1 MAIRYGILI
10 EKVWDGK
17 FYYVIMARI
26 IYKEGLEGQNRLECI
41 EGIEIE
47 LLNGQK
53 ALIYPK
59 YSIEGMLP
67 ADKIAS
73 WKATGVNEIDA
84 LKKKENQW
92 ATGALLKCGS
102 PAAEYVSNFRS
113 DKHSIFGLP
122 TLLAA
127 LEIQNQKKDIDAL
140 AITIKGTDLLSS
152 FTSIVWSC
160 SRSSRIC
167 GWLASGNV
175 GCSLGDVLYYSYLAV
190 PVILY

>member
-1 MAIRYGILI
+1 
-10 EKVWDGK
+10 
-17 FYYVIMARI
+17 MARI
-26 IYKEGLEGQNRLECI
+26 IYKEGLEGQNRLKCI

-53 ALIYPK
+53 ALVYPK
-59 YSIEGMLP
+59 YSEEEMLP

-73 WKATGVNEIDA
+73 WDAKRINEIEA
-84 LKKKENQW
+84 LKKEDNLL
-92 ATGALLKCGS
+92 ATRVLLRCGS
-102 PAAEYVSNFRS
+102 PAAEFVSNFNS

-127 LEIQNQKKDIDAL
+127 MEIQDQKSDIDEL
-140 AITIKGTDLLSS
+140 AETIEGADLLRD

-160 SRSSRIC
+160 SRCGRIC
-167 GWLASGNV
+167 GWLASGN
-175 GCSLGDVLYYSYLAV
+175 GGRSLDDGLYFPYLAV